1 MKTKLSRGLRNNNPL
16 NIRHSASRWQGAR
29 VEQTDKAFV
38 QFTSMTMGYRAA
50 WRILET
56 YYKHFEAQHKPFTP
70 RNIIYRWAPPNEN
83 DSEAYLR
90 RVCRLTNLAGNEAL
104 ARPSSLRVQSVARVQ
119 STENRV
125 QLPGGVGA
133 AKLKSTNYLKSSKDL
148 LPQKSTKA
156 LHSQNSST
164 SLESSAPLLNDA
176 YTAPDPQAKSK
187 LIDLLA
193 AMTCV
198 ENGITMGE
206 VDRGA
211 IEEGLLL
218 VSE

>member
-1 MKTKLSRGLRNNNPL
+1 MKTIPRGLRNNNPL

-29 VEQTDKAFV
+29 AEQTDKSFV
-38 QFTSMTMGYRAA
+38 QFISMTMGYRAA

-70 RNIIYRWAPPNEN
+70 RNIIYRWAPPEEN

-90 RVCRLTNLAGNEAL
+90 SICRLTNLAGNEAL
-104 ARPSSLRVQSVARVQ
+104 KQPSSCRVQ

-125 QLPGGVGA
+125 QLPGGVGVPPP
-133 AKLKSTNYLKSSKDL
+133 KRSNS
-148 LPQKSTKA
+148 QK
-156 LHSQNSST
+156 
-164 SLESSAPLLNDA
+164 SLESSPPLLNDA
-176 YTAPDPQAKSK
+176 YTVPDPQAKTK

-198 ENGITMGE
+198 ENGITMNE
-206 VDRGA
+206 VDRRA
-211 IEEGLLL
+211 IEKGLDL
-218 VSE
+218 VSR

>member
-1 MKTKLSRGLRNNNPL
+1 MTKTKLPRGLRNNNPL

-56 YYKHFEAQHKPFTP
+56 YFKHFEAQHKPFTP

-90 RVCRLTNLAGNEAL
+90 RVCQLTNLAGNEAL
-104 ARPSSLRVQSVARVQ
+104 VRPSSCRVQ

-125 QLPGGVGA
+125 QLPCGVGVP
-133 AKLKSTNYLKSSKDL
+133 T
-148 LPQKSTKA
+148 QKTSNTPK
-156 LHSQNSST
+156 
-164 SLESSAPLLNDA
+164 SLESSPPLLNDA
-176 YTAPDPQAKSK
+176 YTAPDPQARTK

-198 ENGITMGE
+198 ENGITMNE

-211 IEEGLLL
+211 IEKGLLL
-218 VSE
+218 VRRGI

>member
-1 MKTKLSRGLRNNNPL
+1 MTKTKLPRGLRNNNPL

-56 YYKHFEAQHKPFTP
+56 YYKHFETQHKPFTS

-104 ARPSSLRVQSVARVQ
+104 MRPSQVSAR
-119 STENRV
+119 S
-125 QLPGGVGA
+125 
-133 AKLKSTNYLKSSKDL
+133 
-148 LPQKSTKA
+148 
-156 LHSQNSST
+156 SQNPQ
-164 SLESSAPLLNDA
+164 PLLNDA
-176 YTAPDPQAKSK
+176 YTAPDPQAKTK

-198 ENGITMGE
+198 ENGITMKE
-206 VDRGA
+206 VDRRA
-211 IEEGLLL
+211 IEEGLVL
-218 VSE
+218 VRSII

>member
-1 MKTKLSRGLRNNNPL
+1 MTKTKLPRGLRNNNPL

-56 YYKHFEAQHKPFTP
+56 YYKHFEAQHKSFTP
-70 RNIIYRWAPPNEN
+70 RNIIYRWAPPEEN

-90 RVCRLTNLAGNEAL
+90 RVCQLTNLAGNEAL
-104 ARPSSLRVQSVARVQ
+104 VRPCLARVQSVARVQ
-119 STENRV
+119 STDYRV
-125 QLPGGVGA
+125 QQPCGMGVPTQ
-133 AKLKSTNYLKSSKDL
+133 KTSNYTNS
-148 LPQKSTKA
+148 QK
-156 LHSQNSST
+156 
-164 SLESSAPLLNDA
+164 SLESSPPLLNDD
-176 YTAPDPQAKSK
+176 YTAPYPQAKTK

-198 ENGITMGE
+198 ENGITMKE

-211 IEEGLLL
+211 IEEGLVL
-218 VSE
+218 VRSE

>member
-1 MKTKLSRGLRNNNPL
+1 MTKTNQPRGLRNNNPL

-50 WRILET
+50 WRTLET
-56 YYKHFEAQHKPFTP
+56 YFKHFEALHRPFTP

-90 RVCRLTNLAGNEAL
+90 RVCQLTNLAGNEAL
-104 ARPSSLRVQSVARVQ
+104 VRPSHLASRDGRLVRPPS
-119 STENRV
+119 
-125 QLPGGVGA
+125 
-133 AKLKSTNYLKSSKDL
+133 KTNHVH
-148 LPQKSTKA
+148 PQD
-156 LHSQNSST
+156 
-164 SLESSAPLLNDA
+164 ESSPPLLNDS
-176 YTAPDPQAKSK
+176 YTAPDQHAKSK

-198 ENGITMGE
+198 ENGITMKE
-206 VDRGA
+206 VDREA
-211 IEEGLLL
+211 IEKGLLL
-218 VSE
+218 VSS

>member
-1 MKTKLSRGLRNNNPL
+1 MKTLPRGLRNNNPL

-29 VEQTDKAFV
+29 AEQTDKAFV

-56 YYKHFEAQHKPFTP
+56 YYNHFEREHKPFTP
-70 RNIIYRWAPPNEN
+70 RNIIFRWAPPNEN

-90 RVCRLTNLAGNEAL
+90 SVCRLTNLAGNEPL
-104 ARPSSLRVQSVARVQ
+104 LRPSSCRVQ

-125 QLPGGVGA
+125 QLPCGVGVPPP
-133 AKLKSTNYLKSSKDL
+133 KTSNSPNS
-148 LPQKSTKA
+148 QKP
-156 LHSQNSST
+156 
-164 SLESSAPLLNDA
+164 LESSPPLLNDA
-176 YTAPDPQAKSK
+176 YTAPDPQAKTK
-187 LIDLLA
+187 LINLVA

-198 ENGITMGE
+198 ENGITMKE

-211 IEEGLLL
+211 IEKGLLL
-218 VSE
+218 VSEE

>member
-1 MKTKLSRGLRNNNPL
+1 MTLPRGLRNNNPL

-70 RNIIYRWAPPNEN
+70 RNIILRWAPPNEN

-104 ARPSSLRVQSVARVQ
+104 ARPSRVSTQSPQ
-119 STENRV
+119 SSQSIQN
-125 QLPGGVGA
+125 
-133 AKLKSTNYLKSSKDL
+133 
-148 LPQKSTKA
+148 
-156 LHSQNSST
+156 SQNPQ
-164 SLESSAPLLNDA
+164 PLLNDA
-176 YTAPDPQAKSK
+176 YTAPDPQAKTK

-198 ENGITMGE
+198 ENGISMKDI
-206 VDRGA
+206 DRVA
-211 IEEGLLL
+211 IERGLCKAF
-218 VSE
+218 

>member
-1 MKTKLSRGLRNNNPL
+1 MTKTKLPRGLRNNNPL

-90 RVCRLTNLAGNEAL
+90 RVCQLTNLAGNEAL
-104 ARPSSLRVQSVARVQ
+104 VRPSHLVSARSAQ
-119 STENRV
+119 ST
-125 QLPGGVGA
+125 Q
-133 AKLKSTNYLKSSKDL
+133 SS
-148 LPQKSTKA
+148 QSIQS
-156 LHSQNSST
+156 SQN
-164 SLESSAPLLNDA
+164 PQPFLNDA
-176 YTAPDPQAKSK
+176 YTALDPQAKTK

-198 ENGITMGE
+198 ENGITMKE

-211 IEEGLLL
+211 IEKGLRL
-218 VSE
+218 VRSVI

>member
-1 MKTKLSRGLRNNNPL
+1 MAISRCNHKRKRLSN
-16 NIRHSASRWQGAR
+16 SFTEW

-38 QFTSMTMGYRAA
+38 HFTSLTMGYRAA

-56 YYKHFEAQHKPFTP
+56 YYKHFEAQYKPFTP

-90 RVCRLTNLAGNEAL
+90 RVCRLTNLAGNEVL
-104 ARPSSLRVQSVARVQ
+104 VRPSLLRVQSVARVQSVVRVQ

-133 AKLKSTNYLKSSKDL
+133 AKLKSSNNLKSSKVL

-164 SLESSAPLLNDA
+164 SLESSTPLLNDA
-176 YTAPDPQAKSK
+176 YTAPDPQAKTK

-211 IEEGLLL
+211 IEEGLYL
-218 VSE
+218 VRS

>member
-1 MKTKLSRGLRNNNPL
+1 MTKTKQPRGLRNNNPL

-38 QFTSMTMGYRAA
+38 QFTSMKMGYRAA

-56 YYKHFEAQHKPFTP
+56 YYKCFEAQHKPFTP

-104 ARPSSLRVQSVARVQ
+104 VRPSQVSGRSSQSIQ
-119 STENRV
+119 S
-125 QLPGGVGA
+125 
-133 AKLKSTNYLKSSKDL
+133 
-148 LPQKSTKA
+148 
-156 LHSQNSST
+156 SQNSQN
-164 SLESSAPLLNDA
+164 LQPLLNDA
-176 YTAPDPQAKSK
+176 YTAPDPQAKTK

-198 ENGITMGE
+198 ENGITMKE
-206 VDRGA
+206 VDRGG

-218 VSE
+218 VRR

>member
-1 MKTKLSRGLRNNNPL
+1 MTKTKLPRGLRNNNPL

-38 QFTSMTMGYRAA
+38 QFISMTMGYRAA

-90 RVCRLTNLAGNEAL
+90 RVCQLTNLAGNEAL
-104 ARPSSLRVQSVARVQ
+104 KQPSSCRVQ
-119 STENRV
+119 STDYRV
-125 QLPGGVGA
+125 QLPCGVGA
-133 AKLKSTNYLKSSKDL
+133 ATLKSSKPTNSANTL
-148 LPQKSTKA
+148 NSAK
-156 LHSQNSST
+156 SST
-164 SLESSAPLLNDA
+164 SFESSPPLLNDA
-176 YTAPDPQAKSK
+176 YTAPDPQAKTK

-198 ENGITMGE
+198 ENGITMKE
-206 VDRGA
+206 VDRRA
-211 IEEGLLL
+211 IEEGLDL
-218 VSE
+218 VRSII

>member
-1 MKTKLSRGLRNNNPL
+1 MTKTKLPRGLRNNNPL

-38 QFTSMTMGYRAA
+38 QFTSMKMGYRAA

-56 YYKHFEAQHKPFTP
+56 YYKHFEAQHKSFTP
-70 RNIIYRWAPPNEN
+70 RNIIYRWAPPEEN

-90 RVCRLTNLAGNEAL
+90 RVCQLTNLAGNEAL
-104 ARPSSLRVQSVARVQ
+104 VRPSSCRVQ

-125 QLPGGVGA
+125 QLPCGVGA
-133 AKLKSTNYLKSSKDL
+133 ATLKSSK
-148 LPQKSTKA
+148 STNSANTLNSAK
-156 LHSQNSST
+156 SST
-164 SLESSAPLLNDA
+164 SLESSPPLLNDA
-176 YTAPDPQAKSK
+176 YTAPDPQAKTK

-198 ENGITMGE
+198 ENGITMKE
-206 VDRGA
+206 VDWEA
-211 IEEGLLL
+211 IEEGLVL
-218 VSE
+218 VRSII

>member
-1 MKTKLSRGLRNNNPL
+1 MTKTKLPRGLRNNNPL

-38 QFTSMTMGYRAA
+38 QFISMTMGYRAA

-70 RNIIYRWAPPNEN
+70 RNIIYRWAPPSEN

-90 RVCRLTNLAGNEAL
+90 RVCQITNLAGNEAL
-104 ARPSSLRVQSVARVQ
+104 VLPSSCRVQ

-125 QLPGGVGA
+125 QLPCGVGA
-133 AKLKSTNYLKSSKDL
+133 VKLKSSNCLKSSKPL
-148 LPQKSTKA
+148 LPQKS
-156 LHSQNSST
+156 
-164 SLESSAPLLNDA
+164 LESSPPLLNDA
-176 YTAPDPQAKSK
+176 YTVPDPQAKTK

-198 ENGITMGE
+198 ENGITMKD

-211 IEEGLLL
+211 IEEGLDL
-218 VSE
+218 VRSE

>member
-1 MKTKLSRGLRNNNPL
+1 MKTLPRGLRNNNPL

-104 ARPSSLRVQSVARVQ
+104 VRPSHAREQ

-125 QLPGGVGA
+125 QLPCGMGMPTS
-133 AKLKSTNYLKSSKDL
+133 KTSNST
-148 LPQKSTKA
+148 
-156 LHSQNSST
+156 HSQK
-164 SLESSAPLLNDA
+164 SLESSPPLLNDA
-176 YTAPDPQAKSK
+176 YTAPDPQAKTK

-198 ENGITMGE
+198 ENGITMKE

-211 IEEGLLL
+211 IEKGLLL
-218 VSE
+218 VRRGI

>member
-1 MKTKLSRGLRNNNPL
+1 
-16 NIRHSASRWQGAR
+16 
-29 VEQTDKAFV
+29 
-38 QFTSMTMGYRAA
+38 MTMGYRAA

-104 ARPSSLRVQSVARVQ
+104 VRPSRVNAQSSQ
-119 STENRV
+119 SI
-125 QLPGGVGA
+125 Q
-133 AKLKSTNYLKSSKDL
+133 S
-148 LPQKSTKA
+148 
-156 LHSQNSST
+156 SQNPQ
-164 SLESSAPLLNDA
+164 PLLNDA
-176 YTAPDPQAKSK
+176 YTAPDPQAKTK

-206 VDRGA
+206 VDRG
-211 IEEGLLL
+211 GD
-218 VSE
+218 

>member
-1 MKTKLSRGLRNNNPL
+1 MKTLPRGLRNNNPL

-29 VEQTDKAFV
+29 AEQTDKAFV

-56 YYKHFEAQHKPFTP
+56 YYNHFEREHKPFTP
-70 RNIIYRWAPPNEN
+70 RNIILRWAPPNEN
-83 DSEAYLR
+83 NSEAYIR
-90 RVCRLTNLAGNEAL
+90 SVCQLTNLAGNEPL
-104 ARPSSLRVQSVARVQ
+104 MRPSLARVQ

-125 QLPGGVGA
+125 QLPCGVGVPPP
-133 AKLKSTNYLKSSKDL
+133 KTSNS
-148 LPQKSTKA
+148 QK
-156 LHSQNSST
+156 
-164 SLESSAPLLNDA
+164 SLESSPPLLNDA
-176 YTAPDPQAKSK
+176 YTAPDPQAKTK

-198 ENGITMGE
+198 ENGITMNE

-211 IEEGLLL
+211 IEKGLDL
-218 VSE
+218 VRREE

>member
-1 MKTKLSRGLRNNNPL
+1 MTKTKLPRGLRNNNPL

-90 RVCRLTNLAGNEAL
+90 KVCQLTNLAGNEAL
-104 ARPSSLRVQSVARVQ
+104 KRPSHLASARSSQSIQ
-119 STENRV
+119 S
-125 QLPGGVGA
+125 
-133 AKLKSTNYLKSSKDL
+133 
-148 LPQKSTKA
+148 
-156 LHSQNSST
+156 SQNPQ
-164 SLESSAPLLNDA
+164 PLLNDA
-176 YTAPDPQAKSK
+176 YTATDPQAKTK

-198 ENGITMGE
+198 ENGITMKE

-211 IEEGLLL
+211 IEKGLGL
-218 VSE
+218 VSS